1 MCIRD
6 RSNKYLKVTN
16 LKKSFGGLKAVDVQ
30 SLNLNT
36 NELTSIIGPNG
47 AGKTTFFDLI
57 SGFQD
62 SDEGKVYLNDK
73 NITRSQ
79 PYSIARLGMIRT
91 FQLTKVF
98 DRMTVLEN
106 MMFSAST
113 VNNDSFIRSLIR
125 LPSQKTTEKNI
136 KEKSFEIMKDL
147 NIDHMANSYAR
158 ELSGGQKKL
167 LELGRSIIN
176 DPDILL
182 LDEPLAGVNPK
193 LAEEILQI
201 ILNLSEKG
209 ISILMVEHNIEAVM
223 KISQRVIV
231 LAEGM
236 VIADDTPE
244 NVRSNEK
251 VIEAYLGSENE

>member
-1 MCIRD
+1 M
-6 RSNKYLKVTN
+6 SNKYLEVTN
-16 LKKSFGGLKAVDVQ
+16 LKKSFGGVKAVDVQ

-62 SDEGKVYLNDK
+62 SDEGIVYLNDK

-167 LELGRSIIN
+167 LELGRSIVN

-244 NVRSNEK
+244 NVRNDEK

>member
-1 MCIRD
+1 M
-6 RSNKYLKVTN
+6 SNKYLEVTN

-30 SLNLNT
+30 SLNLNK

-62 SDEGKVYLNDK
+62 SDEGKVYLNKK
-73 NITRSQ
+73 NITKSQ

-113 VNNDSFIRSLIR
+113 VNNDSFIKSLIR
-125 LPSQKTTEKNI
+125 LPSQKTIEKNI

-167 LELGRSIIN
+167 LELGRSIVN

-223 KISQRVIV
+223 KISQRVV
-231 LAEGM
+231 VFAEGM
-236 VIADDTPE
+236 VIADDNPE
-244 NVRSNEK
+244 NVRTDEK

>member
-1 MCIRD
+1 M
-6 RSNKYLKVTN
+6 SNKYLEVTN
-16 LKKSFGGLKAVDVQ
+16 LKKSFGGIKAVDVE
-30 SLNLNT
+30 SLKLNR

-57 SGFQD
+57 SGFQTND
-62 SDEGKVYLNDK
+62 DGKVYLNNK
-73 NITRSQ
+73 NITKSQ
-79 PYSIARLGMIRT
+79 PYAIARLGMIRT

-113 VNNDSFIRSLIR
+113 VNNDSFIKSLVR
-125 LPSQKTTEKNI
+125 LPSQKTIEKNI

-167 LELGRSIIN
+167 LELGRSIVN

-223 KISQRVIV
+223 KISQRVV
-231 LAEGM
+231 VFAEGM

-244 NVRSNEK
+244 NVRTDEK

>member
-1 MCIRD
+1 M
-6 RSNKYLKVTN
+6 SNKYLEVTN
-16 LKKSFGGLKAVDVQ
+16 LKKSLGGLKAVDVQ
-30 SLNLNT
+30 SLNLNK

-47 AGKTTFFDLI
+47 AGKTPFFDLI

-62 SDEGKVYLNDK
+62 SDEGKVYLNKK
-73 NITRSQ
+73 NITKSQ

-113 VNNDSFIRSLIR
+113 VNNDSFIKSLVR
-125 LPSQKTTEKNI
+125 LPSQKTIEKNI

-167 LELGRSIIN
+167 LELGRSIVN

-223 KISQRVIV
+223 KISQRVV
-231 LAEGM
+231 VFAEGM
-236 VIADDTPE
+236 VIADDKPE
-244 NVRSNEK
+244 NVRTDEK

>member
-1 MCIRD
+1 M
-6 RSNKYLKVTN
+6 SNKYLEVTN
-16 LKKSFGGLKAVDVQ
+16 LKKSFGGIKAVDVE
-30 SLNLNT
+30 SLNLNR

-57 SGFQD
+57 SGFQT

-73 NITRSQ
+73 NITKSQ
-79 PYSIARLGMIRT
+79 PYAIARLGMIRT

-113 VNNDSFIRSLIR
+113 VNNDSFLKSLAK
-125 LPSQKTTEKNI
+125 LPSQKTTEKKI
-136 KEKSFEIMKDL
+136 RDKSFEIMKEL

-158 ELSGGQKKL
+158 EMSGGQKKL

-176 DPDILL
+176 NPSVLL

-201 ILNLSEKG
+201 ILNLSGKG

-223 KISQRVIV
+223 KISERVIV
-231 LAEGM
+231 LAEGK
-236 VIADDTPE
+236 VIADSTPE
-244 NVRSNEK
+244 NIRTDQK

>member
-1 MCIRD
+1 M
-6 RSNKYLKVTN
+6 SNKYLEVTN
-16 LKKSFGGLKAVDVQ
+16 LKKSFGGIKAVDVE
-30 SLNLNT
+30 SLNLNR

-62 SDEGKVYLNDK
+62 SDEGKVYLNNK
-73 NITRSQ
+73 NISKSQ
-79 PYSIARLGMIRT
+79 PYAIARLGMIRT

-113 VNNDSFIRSLIR
+113 VNNDSFLKSLAK
-125 LPSQKTTEKNI
+125 LPSQKTTEKKI
-136 KEKSFEIMKDL
+136 RDKSFEIMKEL

-158 ELSGGQKKL
+158 EMSGGQKKL

-176 DPDILL
+176 NPSVLL

-201 ILNLSEKG
+201 ILNLAGKG

-223 KISQRVIV
+223 KISERVIV
-231 LAEGM
+231 LAEGK
-236 VIADDTPE
+236 VIADSTPE
-244 NVRSNEK
+244 NIRNDEK

>member
-1 MCIRD
+1 M
-6 RSNKYLKVTN
+6 SNKYLEVTN
-16 LKKSFGGLKAVDVQ
+16 LKKSFGGIKAVDVQ
-30 SLNLNT
+30 SLNLNR

-62 SDEGKVYLNDK
+62 SDEGKVYLNKK

-106 MMFSAST
+106 MMFSASS
-113 VNNDSFIRSLIR
+113 VNNDSFMKSLIR
-125 LPSQKTTEKNI
+125 LPNQKTTEKNI

-167 LELGRSIIN
+167 LELGRSIVN
-176 DPDILL
+176 DPSILL

-236 VIADDTPE
+236 VIADDIPE
-244 NVRSNEK
+244 NVRTDEK

>member
-1 MCIRD
+1 M
-6 RSNKYLKVTN
+6 SNKYLEVTN

-30 SLNLNT
+30 SLNLNK

-62 SDEGKVYLNDK
+62 SDEGKVYLNKK
-73 NITRSQ
+73 NITKSQ

-113 VNNDSFIRSLIR
+113 VNNDSFIKSLIR
-125 LPSQKTTEKNI
+125 LPSQKTIEKNI

-167 LELGRSIIN
+167 LELGRSIVN
-176 DPDILL
+176 DPSILL

-223 KISQRVIV
+223 KISQRVV
-231 LAEGM
+231 VFAEGM
-236 VIADDTPE
+236 VIADDKPE
-244 NVRSNEK
+244 NVRTD
-251 VIEAYLGSENE
+251 

>member
-1 MCIRD
+1 M
-6 RSNKYLKVTN
+6 SNKYLEVTN
-16 LKKSFGGLKAVDVQ
+16 LKKSFGGIKAVDVE
-30 SLNLNT
+30 SLNLNR
-36 NELTSIIGPNG
+36 NELTSIIGQNG

-62 SDEGKVYLNDK
+62 SDEGKVYLNNK
-73 NITRSQ
+73 NISKSQ
-79 PYSIARLGMIRT
+79 PYAIARLGMIRT

-113 VNNDSFIRSLIR
+113 VNNDSFLKSLAK
-125 LPSQKTTEKNI
+125 LPSQKTTEKKI
-136 KEKSFEIMKDL
+136 RDKSFEIMKEL

-158 ELSGGQKKL
+158 EMSGGQKKL

-176 DPDILL
+176 NPSVLL

-201 ILNLSEKG
+201 ILNLAGKG

-223 KISQRVIV
+223 KISERVIV
-231 LAEGM
+231 LAEGK
-236 VIADDTPE
+236 VIADSTPE
-244 NVRSNEK
+244 NIRTDEK

>member
-1 MCIRD
+1 M
-6 RSNKYLKVTN
+6 SNKYLKVTN

-113 VNNDSFIRSLIR
+113 VNNDSFIKSLIR
-125 LPSQKTTEKNI
+125 LPSQKTIEKNI

-244 NVRSNEK
+244 NVRTDEK

>member
-1 MCIRD
+1 M
-6 RSNKYLKVTN
+6 SNKYLEVTN
-16 LKKSFGGLKAVDVQ
+16 LKKSFGGIKAVDVQ
-30 SLNLNT
+30 SLNLNR

-62 SDEGKVYLNDK
+62 SDEGKVYLNKK

-106 MMFSAST
+106 MMFSASS
-113 VNNDSFIRSLIR
+113 VNNDSFMKSLIR

-167 LELGRSIIN
+167 LELGRSIVN

-201 ILNLSEKG
+201 ISNLSEKG

-231 LAEGM
+231 FAEGM
-236 VIADDTPE
+236 VIADDKPE
-244 NVRSNEK
+244 NVRTDEK

>member
-1 MCIRD
+1 M
-6 RSNKYLKVTN
+6 SNKYLEVTN
-16 LKKSFGGLKAVDVQ
+16 LKKSFGGIKAVDVE
-30 SLNLNT
+30 SLNLNR

-62 SDEGKVYLNDK
+62 SDEGKVYLNNK
-73 NITRSQ
+73 NISKSQ
-79 PYSIARLGMIRT
+79 PYAIARLGMIRT

-113 VNNDSFIRSLIR
+113 VNNDSFLKSLAK
-125 LPSQKTTEKNI
+125 LPSQKTTEKKI
-136 KEKSFEIMKDL
+136 RDKSFEIMKEL

-158 ELSGGQKKL
+158 EMSGGQKKL

-176 DPDILL
+176 NPSILL

-201 ILNLSEKG
+201 IVNLAGKG

-223 KISQRVIV
+223 KISERVIV
-231 LAEGM
+231 LAEGK
-236 VIADDTPE
+236 VIADSTPE
-244 NVRSNEK
+244 NIRTDQK

>member
-1 MCIRD
+1 M
-6 RSNKYLKVTN
+6 SNKYLKVTN

-30 SLNLNT
+30 SLSLNT

-62 SDEGKVYLNDK
+62 SDEGKVYLNEK

-113 VNNDSFIRSLIR
+113 VNNDSFIKSLIR
-125 LPSQKTTEKNI
+125 LPSQKTIEKNI

-176 DPDILL
+176 DPGILL

-244 NVRSNEK
+244 NVRTDEK

>member
-1 MCIRD
+1 M
-6 RSNKYLKVTN
+6 SNKYLKVTN

-30 SLNLNT
+30 SLSLNT

-62 SDEGKVYLNDK
+62 SDEGKVYLNEK

-113 VNNDSFIRSLIR
+113 INNDSFIKSLIR
-125 LPSQKTTEKNI
+125 LPSQKTIEKNI
-136 KEKSFEIMKDL
+136 KGKSFEIMKDL

-236 VIADDTPE
+236 VIADDSPE
-244 NVRSNEK
+244 NVRTDEK

>member
-1 MCIRD
+1 M
-6 RSNKYLKVTN
+6 SNKYLEVKN
-16 LKKSFGGLKAVDVQ
+16 LKKSFGGIKAVDVE
-30 SLNLNT
+30 SLNLNG

-57 SGFQD
+57 SGFQT
-62 SDEGKVYLNDK
+62 SDEGKVYLNNK
-73 NITRSQ
+73 NITKNQ
-79 PYSIARLGMIRT
+79 PYAIARLGMIRT

-113 VNNDSFIRSLIR
+113 VNNDSFLKSLVK
-125 LPSQKTTEKNI
+125 LPSQKTTEKKI
-136 KEKSFEIMKDL
+136 RDKSFEIMKEL

-158 ELSGGQKKL
+158 EMSGGQKKL

-176 DPDILL
+176 NPSILL

-201 ILNLSEKG
+201 IVNLAEKG

-223 KISQRVIV
+223 KISERVIV
-231 LAEGM
+231 LAEGK
-236 VIADDTPE
+236 VIADSTPE
-244 NVRSNEK
+244 NIRTDEK

>member
-1 MCIRD
+1 M
-6 RSNKYLKVTN
+6 SNKYLEVTN
-16 LKKSFGGLKAVDVQ
+16 LKKSFGGIKAVDVQ
-30 SLNLNT
+30 SLNLNR

-62 SDEGKVYLNDK
+62 SDEGKVYLNKK

-106 MMFSAST
+106 MMFSASS
-113 VNNDSFIRSLIR
+113 VNNDSFMKSLIR

-136 KEKSFEIMKDL
+136 KEKSFEVMKDL

-167 LELGRSIIN
+167 LELGRSIVN
-176 DPDILL
+176 DPSILL

-236 VIADDTPE
+236 VIADDIPE
-244 NVRSNEK
+244 NVRTDEK

>member
-1 MCIRD
+1 M
-6 RSNKYLKVTN
+6 SNKYLEVTN

-30 SLNLNT
+30 SLNLNK

-62 SDEGKVYLNDK
+62 SDEGKVYLNKK
-73 NITRSQ
+73 NITKSQ

-113 VNNDSFIRSLIR
+113 VNNDSFIKSLIR
-125 LPSQKTTEKNI
+125 LPSQKTIEKNI

-167 LELGRSIIN
+167 LELGRSIVN
-176 DPDILL
+176 DPNILL

-223 KISQRVIV
+223 KISQRVV
-231 LAEGM
+231 VFAEGM
-236 VIADDTPE
+236 VIADDKPE
-244 NVRSNEK
+244 NVRTDEK

>member
-1 MCIRD
+1 M
-6 RSNKYLKVTN
+6 SNKYLEVTN
-16 LKKSFGGLKAVDVQ
+16 LKKIFGGLKAVDVQ
-30 SLNLNT
+30 SLNLNR

-62 SDEGKVYLNDK
+62 SDEGKVYLNKK

-106 MMFSAST
+106 MMFSASS
-113 VNNDSFIRSLIR
+113 VNNDSFMKSLIR

-136 KEKSFEIMKDL
+136 KEKSFEILKDL

-167 LELGRSIIN
+167 LELGRSIVN
-176 DPDILL
+176 DPSILL

-236 VIADDTPE
+236 VIADDIPE
-244 NVRSNEK
+244 NVRTDEK

>member
-1 MCIRD
+1 M
-6 RSNKYLKVTN
+6 SNKYLKVTN

-125 LPSQKTTEKNI
+125 LPSQKTMEKNI

-147 NIDHMANSYAR
+147 NINHMANSYAR

-244 NVRSNEK
+244 NVRSDEK

>member
-1 MCIRD
+1 M
-6 RSNKYLKVTN
+6 SNKYLEVTN
-16 LKKSFGGLKAVDVQ
+16 LKKSFGGIKAVDVE
-30 SLNLNT
+30 SLNLNR

-62 SDEGKVYLNDK
+62 SDEGKVYLNNK
-73 NITRSQ
+73 NISKSQ
-79 PYSIARLGMIRT
+79 PYAIARLGMIRT

-113 VNNDSFIRSLIR
+113 VNNDSFLKSLAK
-125 LPSQKTTEKNI
+125 LPSQKTTEKKI
-136 KEKSFEIMKDL
+136 RDKSFEIMKEL
-147 NIDHMANSYAR
+147 NIDHMANYYAR
-158 ELSGGQKKL
+158 EMSGGQKKL

-176 DPDILL
+176 NPNILL

-201 ILNLSEKG
+201 IVNLAGKG

-223 KISQRVIV
+223 KISERVIV
-231 LAEGM
+231 LAEGK
-236 VIADDTPE
+236 VIADSTPE
-244 NVRSNEK
+244 NIRTDEK

>member
-1 MCIRD
+1 M
-6 RSNKYLKVTN
+6 NKTILECNGIAAGYVK
-16 LKKSFGGLKAVDVQ
+16 GLNILQGVDLVVH
-30 SLNLNT
+30 
-36 NELTSIIGPNG
+36 EGEIVSIIGPNG

-62 SDEGKVYLNDK
+62 SDEGKVYLNKK
-73 NITRSQ
+73 NITKSQ

-113 VNNDSFIRSLIR
+113 VNNDSFIKSLVS
-125 LPSQKTTEKNI
+125 LPSQKTIEKNI

-167 LELGRSIIN
+167 LELGRSIVN

-223 KISQRVIV
+223 KISQRVV
-231 LAEGM
+231 VFAEGM
-236 VIADDTPE
+236 VIADDKPE
-244 NVRSNEK
+244 NVRTDEK

>member
-1 MCIRD
+1 M
-6 RSNKYLKVTN
+6 SNNYLEVTN
-16 LKKSFGGLKAVDVQ
+16 LKKSFGGIKAVDVQ
-30 SLNLNT
+30 SLKLNKS
-36 NELTSIIGPNG
+36 NLTSIIGPNG

-62 SDEGKVYLNDK
+62 SDSGKVYLNNK
-73 NITRSQ
+73 NITKSQ

-106 MMFSAST
+106 MMFSASN
-113 VNNDSFIRSLIR
+113 VNNDSFLKSLIQ
-125 LPSQKTTEKNI
+125 LPSQKITEKNI
-136 KEKSFEIMKDL
+136 KDKSFEIMKEL

-176 DPDILL
+176 DPKILL

-193 LAEEILQI
+193 LAEEILEI
-201 ILNLSEKG
+201 ILNLSKKG

-223 KISQRVIV
+223 KISERVIV
-231 LAEGM
+231 LAEGK
-236 VIADDTPE
+236 VIADNTPE
-244 NVRSNEK
+244 NVRTDDN
-251 VIEAYLGSENE
+251 VINAYLGSENE